1 MRYAYNRYFMKIF
14 LLNILLVS
22 KIQVIFASIKRTSKK
37 QFLCYN
43 PFVYSSLLVQKCTTT
58 EQS

>member
-1 MRYAYNRYFMKIF
+1 MKIF